1 MVVDEVE
8 LAIKEL
14 PLEAVFAPS
23 PVGVDQGQPVVLL
36 VERPMGE
43 DHLVESGH
51 LDLPGQAGVLHQAG
65 LRTHH
70 SARECSRAPGVRVS
84 GPDWS
89 VVKRELAQ
97 VFILLSATQVNR
109 GLRGSSND
117 ANDLLVVEG
126 DVVGEEALGEV
137 VSNGGRR
144 RGGVGDL
151 VALAVHQGVVLD
163 DHLEGDHLPHHLVQP
178 KSHGE
183 IAHHSSAHSL
193 QQSSKPVRKTA
204 VIFDH
209 L

>member
-1 MVVDEVE
+1 MVVDEVQ

-14 PLEAVFAPS
+14 PLKAVFAPS

-43 DHLVESGH
+43 DHLVVPGH
-51 LDLPGQAGVLHQAG
+51 LHLPGQASVLHQTG
-65 LRTHH
+65 LRAHH
-70 SARECSRAPGVRVS
+70 SARESSRTPGVRVS
-84 GPDWS
+84 GPDGS
-89 VVKRELAQ
+89 VVEGELAQ
-97 VFILLSATQVNR
+97 VFILLGASQVNW

-117 ANDLLVVEG
+117 PDDLLVVEG

-151 VALAVHQGVVLD
+151 VALAVDQGVVLD

-183 IAHHSSAHSL
+183 IAHHSSPHSL
-193 QQSSKPVRKTA
+193 
-204 VIFDH
+204 
-209 L
+209 

>member
-1 MVVDEVE
+1 MVVDEVQ
-8 LAIKEL
+8 LAVKEL
-14 PLEAVFAPS
+14 PLKAVFAPS

-43 DHLVESGH
+43 DHLVVPGH
-51 LDLPGQAGVLHQAG
+51 LDLPGQASVLHQAG

-126 DVVGEEALGEV
+126 DVVGEEAL
-137 VSNGGRR
+137 
-144 RGGVGDL
+144 
-151 VALAVHQGVVLD
+151 
-163 DHLEGDHLPHHLVQP
+163 
-178 KSHGE
+178 
-183 IAHHSSAHSL
+183 
-193 QQSSKPVRKTA
+193 
-204 VIFDH
+204 
-209 L
+209 